1 MQVPKIDGQISGE
14 KHEIKAK
21 KEEEIGNIPL
31 VQKNEGTPP
40 TEDVDWKSLG
50 VNIEKGA
57 IATGE
62 AFEKVLEMNN
72 NPEHLIGPAISPVF
86 TTSSVAQV
94 AASLPSPKPTPEEVT
109 PDENKNLEIMKSCL
123 EDVKGVKDFKRFLKP
138 KTDE

>member
-31 VQKNEGTPP
+31 VQKNKDTPP
-40 TEDVDWKSLG
+40 TEDAGWSGLG
-50 VNIEKGA
+50 VDIKKGA

-72 NPEHLIGPAISPVF
+72 PEHLIGPAVSGAIAS
-86 TTSSVAQV
+86 TTVAQV
-94 AASLPSPKPTPEEVT
+94 AASLPSPKLTPEEVIA
-109 PDENKNLEIMKSCL
+109 DENLEMKSCL
-123 EDVKGVKDFKRFLKP
+123 EKGVKDFKGFLKP
-138 KTDE
+138 KTDK

>member
-21 KEEEIGNIPL
+21 KEKEIGNIPI

-50 VNIEKGA
+50 VNIEKGVTE
-57 IATGE
+57 TGE
-62 AFEKVLEMNN
+62 AFEKVLEM

-86 TTSSVAQV
+86 TTSSVVQV
-94 AASLPSPKPTPEEVT
+94 ADSLPSPKPTPEEVIA
-109 PDENKNLEIMKSCL
+109 DENKNLEMKSCL
-123 EDVKGVKDFKRFLKP
+123 EDVKGVKDFKGFLKP
-138 KTDE
+138 KTDK

>member
-21 KEEEIGNIPL
+21 KEEKIGNIPL

-40 TEDVDWKSLG
+40 TEDADWSGLG
-50 VNIEKGA
+50 VDIKKGA

-62 AFEKVLEMNN
+62 AFGKVLEMNN
-72 NPEHLIGPAISPVF
+72 PEHLAGPAISPVF

-94 AASLPSPKPTPEEVT
+94 AASLPSPKPTSEEVT
-109 PDENKNLEIMKSCL
+109 PNEKQEVKSCL
-123 EDVKGVKDFKRFLKP
+123 EDVKGVKDFKGFLKP
-138 KTDE
+138 KTDK

>member
-21 KEEEIGNIPL
+21 KEEEIGNIPMVPKDKKTL
-31 VQKNEGTPP
+31 PP
-40 TEDVDWKSLG
+40 EDAGWESLG
-50 VNIEKGA
+50 VDIKKGA

-72 NPEHLIGPAISPVF
+72 NPEHLAGPAISPVF

-109 PDENKNLEIMKSCL
+109 PDEKPEVKSCL
-123 EDVKGVKDFKRFLKP
+123 EDVKGVKDFKRLLKP
-138 KTDE
+138 KTDK

>member
-21 KEEEIGNIPL
+21 KEEKIGNIPL
-31 VQKNEGTPP
+31 VQKNKDTPP
-40 TEDVDWKSLG
+40 TEDAGWSGLG
-50 VNIEKGA
+50 VDIKKGA

-72 NPEHLIGPAISPVF
+72 NPEHLIGPAVSGAIASTP
-86 TTSSVAQV
+86 VAQV
-94 AASLPSPKPTPEEVT
+94 AASLPSPKLTPEEVIA
-109 PDENKNLEIMKSCL
+109 DENKNLEIKSCL

-138 KTDE
+138 KTDK

>member
-21 KEEEIGNIPL
+21 KEEKIENIPI

-50 VNIEKGA
+50 VNIKKGA

-62 AFEKVLEMNN
+62 AFEKVLEN

-94 AASLPSPKPTPEEVT
+94 AASLPSPKPTPEEVIA
-109 PDENKNLEIMKSCL
+109 DENLEMKSCL
-123 EDVKGVKDFKRFLKP
+123 EDAKGVKDFKGFLKP
-138 KTDE
+138 KTDK

>member
-1 MQVPKIDGQISGE
+1 MQVPKIDGQISE
-14 KHEIKAK
+14 KKHEIKAK

-62 AFEKVLEMNN
+62 AFEKVLEN

-94 AASLPSPKPTPEEVT
+94 AASLPSPKPTPEEVIA
-109 PDENKNLEIMKSCL
+109 DENKNLE
-123 EDVKGVKDFKRFLKP
+123 GVKDFKGFLKP
-138 KTDE
+138 KTDK

>member
-14 KHEIKAK
+14 KPEIKAK
-21 KEEEIGNIPL
+21 KEEKIGGNIPL

-50 VNIEKGA
+50 VEIKKGA

-62 AFEKVLEMNN
+62 AFEKVLEN

-94 AASLPSPKPTPEEVT
+94 ADSLPSPKPTPEEVT
-109 PDENKNLEIMKSCL
+109 PDKKPEVKSCL
-123 EDVKGVKDFKRFLKP
+123 EDLKGVKDFKGFLKP
-138 KTDE
+138 KTDK